1 MAPTDRRK
9 PGPDGKARAAPDAPP
24 ELSSRGKV
32 IIRSSSHPPGA
43 QPPTSDPPSAE
54 MMAIVEALRE
64 KKDTPAE
71 GRRGRR
77 KVQAKRISARLAA
90 VAEREAEDAKLR
102 ASEARELKRLRSQDK
117 RLWLTVIALGAVAT
131 LIHWLAR

>member
-9 PGPDGKARAAPDAPP
+9 PGPEGEARAAPDQAP
-24 ELSSRGKV
+24 ELSSRGKI

-43 QPPTSDPPSAE
+43 ELPLSDPPPDE
-54 MMAIVEALRE
+54 MNAIAEALRE

-77 KVQAKRISARLAA
+77 KVQAKRISAQLDG
-90 VAEREAEDAKLR
+90 VVMRESESARLR
-102 ASEARELKRLRSQDK
+102 AREAREVARMRSQDT
-117 RLWLTVIALGAVAT
+117 RLWWTVAGLGVVVALLVWAS
-131 LIHWLAR
+131 R